1 MALLYIHNEHAVAYA
16 FIEIGNISSSSK
28 VVPSLAGHACFVICC
43 VVYNCNICNRAGV
56 SLRSSQ
62 YYQIDCVTDD
72 ARHSSTLN
80 QLCLTLLSH
89 VHSQHLQLV
98 LSKLLLDP
106 LPHCTCITAASLS
119 QHLTSH
125 ARQNRICNATLK
137 HFIVIANVHDLG
149 AVGTFAVAFYSRQ
162 AGCFH
167 VLSAR
172 SNKQAVHAQ
181 PQKHL
186 SSA

>member
-1 MALLYIHNEHAVAYA
+1 M
-16 FIEIGNISSSSK
+16 
-28 VVPSLAGHACFVICC
+28 
-43 VVYNCNICNRAGV
+43 YNCNICNRAGV

-125 ARQNRICNATLK
+125 ARPNRICNATLK
-137 HFIVIANVHDLG
+137 HFIVSANVHDLG
-149 AVGTFAVAFYSRQ
+149 AVGTFAVAFYSRQAGSANVHDLGTVGTFAAAFHSRQ